1 MDFAPAL
8 IVGVIVVPAIGA
20 ATLATFRVDRLG
32 WPVAAT
38 SLSVTFLVSMLLA
51 VTLVAGPAEY
61 RLGPSPGIVFRS
73 DLLSATIGLLDVLL
87 TLGILAYTPTAGPHS
102 WRFYLAL
109 LLFTTAVFGVVLAG
123 DLVVVYAFLLVLIWS
138 TARLVE
144 SGDKQGSERAAT
156 AYRQTAGVGATV
168 YLIGVLLAVSQGGTT
183 DGQRL
188 GATLRTVG
196 HTEPV
201 VVASFVFST
210 IGLAL
215 LMALIPLHGWLVET
229 HATSDDPVSALI
241 SGVLPAVAI
250 YPLARLLFDVYTVDF
265 LAANPAITS
274 GMIYGALVSLI
285 AGNLL
290 AYGQRDIK
298 GILAYSTVAQFGLIL
313 TGFTVATETAVF
325 GAMIQLFGHGI
336 VKGALCLIAG
346 IVAIRFNARTI
357 EEFAGL
363 AERAPVVAVAFAGLG
378 IAMIGLPPTVGF
390 VGKWYI
396 ALGALETG
404 NWLVAGA
411 VAVSTLLTLGYVV
424 PFIDRIYF
432 GSFEGVDAGFKSVS
446 RRMVATVVLAVLI
459 AFAIGLAS
467 VFLEALLREAIVELV
482 AVPEPEPPSG
492 LD

>member
-1 MDFAPAL
+1 MDFSPAL

-20 ATLATFRVDRLG
+20 AVLATLRVDRLG
-32 WPVAAT
+32 WPVAAA
-38 SLSVTFLVSMLLA
+38 SLSVTCLVSVLLA
-51 VTLVAGPAEY
+51 VTLVAGPADY
-61 RLGPSPGIVFRS
+61 RLGPAPGIVFRS

-87 TLGILAYTPTAGPHS
+87 TLGILAYTRTAGPHS
-102 WRFYLAL
+102 WRFYTAL
-109 LLFTTAVFGVVLAG
+109 MLFTTAVFGVVLAG
-123 DLVVVYAFLLVLIWS
+123 DLVVVYGFLLVLIWS
-138 TARLVE
+138 TARLVA
-144 SGDKQGSERAAT
+144 SGDKSGSARAAT

-168 YLIGVLLAVSQGGTT
+168 YLFGILLAISQGGTT

-188 GATLRTVG
+188 GAVLRTVG
-196 HTEPV
+196 HTEPI
-201 VVASFVFST
+201 VVASFVLST

-229 HATSDDPVSALI
+229 HANAADPVSALI

-250 YPLARLLFDVYTVDF
+250 YPLARLLFDVYTVEF

-274 GMIYGALVSLI
+274 GMIYGALGSLL

-313 TGFTVATETAVF
+313 TGFAMATEIAVF

-346 IVAIRFNARTI
+346 IVSIRFQARTI

-363 AERAPVVAVAFAGLG
+363 ADRAPVVAIAFVGLG

-424 PFIDRIYF
+424 PFVDRIYF
-432 GSFEGVDAGFKSVS
+432 DSFDGVDTGFEMIS
-446 RRMVATVVLAVLI
+446 RGMVATVVLAVLI
-459 AFAIGLAS
+459 AFVIGLAS
-467 VFLEALLREAIVELV
+467 VFLEALLREAIANLV
-482 AVPEPEPPSG
+482 AVPEPEAPPAV
-492 LD
+492 D